1 MTFPKRDLS
10 ESTGG
15 NAETIGSH
23 DFQCGGFARNS
34 RNVATIGARFETLR
48 NRKIRYPLSVVE
60 IRGHAV
66 NFLGGMT
73 ALEENKGE
81 RGGWR
86 TPYDVWDSKS
96 NFRSFVNFVCP
107 KSSRGLK
114 GSSSAWD
121 DIFSLF
127 GKNLTA
133 KLHFRSVLPHIA
145 GKNG

>member
-73 ALEENKGE
+73 ALGGRIRGREEDGE
-81 RGGWR
+81 RRMMYGTLNR
-86 TPYDVWDSKS
+86 I
-96 NFRSFVNFVCP
+96 FV
-107 KSSRGLK
+107 RL
-114 GSSSAWD
+114 
-121 DIFSLF
+121 
-127 GKNLTA
+127 
-133 KLHFRSVLPHIA
+133 
-145 GKNG
+145 